1 MTRADM
7 DQVRDD
13 FVGATRLALD
23 AGFDMIELHMA
34 HGYLLSSFISP
45 LSNIRT
51 DEYGGSLENRMRFP
65 LEVFDAM
72 RAAWPGD
79 RPMAVRLSAADWE
92 NGRAAC
98 RERGGMKGERSGG
111 GGT

>member
-72 RAAWPGD
+72 RAVWPTD
-79 RPMAVRLSAADWE
+79 RPMSRSEEHTSELQSLMRKPYAVFCL
-92 NGRAAC
+92 
-98 RERGGMKGERSGG
+98 
-111 GGT
+111 

>member
-7 DQVRDD
+7 DRVRDD

-51 DEYGGSLENRMRFP
+51 DEYGSSLENRMRFP

-72 RAAWPGD
+72 RAVWPAE
-79 RPMAVRLSAADWE
+79 RPM
-92 NGRAAC
+92 
-98 RERGGMKGERSGG
+98 RSDEH
-111 GGT
+111 TSELQPLKRNSYHVICLHKH